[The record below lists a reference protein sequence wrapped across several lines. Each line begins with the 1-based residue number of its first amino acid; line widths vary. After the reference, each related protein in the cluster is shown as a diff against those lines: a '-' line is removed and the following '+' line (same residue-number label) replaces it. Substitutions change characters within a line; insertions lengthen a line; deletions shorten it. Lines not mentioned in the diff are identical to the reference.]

1 MGHYNTVK
9 KGDPFRPSATLENEV
24 RRFFNGGATISG
36 GKSTPGGSN
45 NIRISAH
52 NSTTQEISACA
63 PVAIFHN
70 DAEDYFYIEP
80 TTTDTGLWGIATGN
94 IAPDSSGAVVVSGIV
109 EAIIAPGF
117 GDFAIPLKGV
127 LHRASSGNARVLYG
141 GDFAKGIPGMIL
153 LGGTSGGYDGYF
165 KLIAF
170 PDIENGGLRVH
181 IVNSAELDWN
191 ITQGVVPGTNVCRVN
206 NEYFNVPG
214 GYIDIPNFAKNE
226 IKTIYLLFGWGV
238 NNRVAFGYAAE
249 LPAEGTYETYVVLGR
264 VSATRI
270 WQDSY
275 GIPQILWFSPC
286 VGFEEPEEA

>member
-36 GKSTPGGSN
+36 GKSKAGASN
-45 NIRISAH
+45 NIRISAY
-52 NSTTQEISACA
+52 NSTTQEIGAYT

-70 DAEDYFYIEP
+70 DAKDYFYIEP
-80 TTTDTGLWGIATGN
+80 TTTDTGLWGITTGK
-94 IAPDSSGAVVVSGIV
+94 ISPQSSGTVVVSGIV
-109 EAIIAPGF
+109 NAMIAPGS
-117 GDFAIPLKGV
+117 GDFAVPNNGV
-127 LHRASSGNARVLYG
+127 LERSSSGSARVLYG
-141 GDFAKGIPGMIL
+141 GDFENDKPGMIL
-153 LGGTSGGYDGYF
+153 LGGTSGSGYDGYF

-170 PDIENGGLRVH
+170 PDVENGGVRVH
-181 IVNSAELDWN
+181 IVNSAEFDLNGN
-191 ITQGVVPGTNVCRVN
+191 IVIHGTNVCRVN
-206 NEYFNVPG
+206 NEYFDVPG
-214 GYIDIPNFAKNE
+214 NYIDITTIAENE
-226 IKTIYLLFGWGV
+226 IKTVYLLLERGV
-238 NNRVAFGYAAE
+238 NNTVAFRYTAE
-249 LPAEGTYETYVVLGR
+249 LPTEKTFETYVVLGR